1 MMVFE
6 GLTSTLFTYGRV
18 RLGAQRFVLIV
29 NDICSSLNLI
39 VVINAQ
45 NEVSVKVY
53 ALLIVIWL
61 SSAIYMGR
69 GSSGSMLAPS
79 QLPGN
84 PTPLNAVEA
93 IIKVFDQAPLV
104 GCCEIH
110 GLQEQADFTALLIR
124 HPAFSTKV
132 NDIVVEFG
140 NALYQD
146 VMDRYIAG
154 KDVSPAELRQIWR
167 NTTQLLVWNAPIYEK
182 FFANVRELNQTLP
195 ASRRLR
201 VLLGDPPID
210 WNKVQGREDIPS
222 FNRDQYY
229 AKIVEDEV
237 LAKGRKAL
245 LIVGSGHL
253 ARQSIRPPEHAGRL
267 IEKRHPKSLFV
278 IIPHI
283 GFQEQNAELELR
295 LASWPKPSLVFL
307 KGTWLGALD
316 ASLVIRLITS
326 PDGGK
331 CWYSLY
337 GETKLEEAV
346 DAYLYLG
353 PSDTLTRS
361 IPSPDIYR
369 DEAYLNELKRR
380 HKIMG
385 RDFDPLALLKEPPK
399 KFDYK
404 LPYKVQKKCP

>member
-1 MMVFE
+1 
-6 GLTSTLFTYGRV
+6 
-18 RLGAQRFVLIV
+18 LIV
-29 NDICSSLNLI
+29 NDVCSRDNS
-39 VVINAQ
+39 VVDKDAQ

-53 ALLIVIWL
+53 ALLIVLCL
-61 SSAIYMGR
+61 SPAIYIGR
-69 GSSGSMLAPS
+69 GSSESIPASS
-79 QLPGN
+79 QLPGDPN
-84 PTPLNAVEA
+84 PLNAVEA
-93 IIKVFDQAPLV
+93 IIKVFDQVPLV

-124 HPAFSTKV
+124 HPGFPTKV

-146 VMDRYIAG
+146 VMDRYVAG
-154 KDVSPAELRQIWR
+154 KDVSPSELRQVWR

-210 WNKVQGREDIPS
+210 WNKVQGRKDIPS

-229 AKIVEDEV
+229 AKVVEDEV
-237 LAKGRKAL
+237 LSKGRKAL

-253 ARQSIRPPEHAGRL
+253 ARQNIRPTEHAGRL

-278 IIPHI
+278 IVPHI
-283 GFQEQNAELELR
+283 GFQEQNDELEPR
-295 LASWPKPSLVFL
+295 LASWPKPSLVLL
-307 KGTWLGALD
+307 KGTWVGELD

-353 PSDTLTRS
+353 PSDSLTRS
-361 IPSPDIYR
+361 IPPPDIYR
-369 DEAYLNELKRR
+369 DEVYLNELNRR

-385 RDFDPLALLKEPPK
+385 RDFDSLALLKEPSK

-404 LPYKVQKKCP
+404 LPFKMQKKCP